1 MLNNLKIAILAAL
14 EGGKEIIKVYSSH
27 FDVELKSDNSPVT
40 LADKAADKVISE
52 ILKTTGIPIISE
64 ESRTAEYPIRKDWE
78 QYWLVDPLDGTKEFI
93 KRNGEFTVNIALM
106 SNNIPILGVIYI
118 PANHTLYFTSVDQ
131 KSSNKIILS
140 EQELEVLD
148 IIEGAQTIFPAQV
161 TEKIKVLAS
170 RSHLN
175 KATEEFIEDL
185 KLNNDVEVIN
195 IGSSLKFC
203 MLAEGTANIY
213 PRFGPTMEWDT
224 AAGDAICRAVGIS
237 IIDQTTNKVIVY
249 NKASLVNNNFIV
261 QEN

>member
-1 MLNNLKIAILAAL
+1 MLNNLKVAILAAL
-14 EGGKEIIKVYSSH
+14 EGGKEIIKIYSSH

-40 LADKAADKVISE
+40 LADTAADKVISE

-64 ESRTAEYPIRKDWE
+64 ESRIAEYPIRKDWKK
-78 QYWLVDPLDGTKEFI
+78 YWLVDPLDGTKEFI

-118 PANHTLYFTSVDQ
+118 PANLTLYFTSADQ
-131 KSSNKIILS
+131 KSSNKMILS
-140 EQELEVLD
+140 EQEMEVLD
-148 IIEGAQTIFPAQV
+148 IIEGAQTIFPAQI

-203 MLAEGTANIY
+203 MMAEGTANIY

-249 NKASLVNNNFIV
+249 NKTSLINNNFIV
-261 QEN
+261 Q